1 MTNLRGF
8 DFKRNSP
15 CQYQMKC
22 VEKSMKNM
30 YININ
35 PLAPTSDQDRI
46 SPYNIKQAS
55 DKNIEK
61 ILIRGLFVD
70 PIPNY
75 PN

>member
-22 VEKSMKNM
+22 VEKSMKNSS
-30 YININ
+30 YEWPRQNFS
-35 PLAPTSDQDRI
+35 LQYQ
-46 SPYNIKQAS
+46 YNIKQAS

-61 ILIRGLFVD
+61 NL
-70 PIPNY
+70 N
-75 PN
+75 